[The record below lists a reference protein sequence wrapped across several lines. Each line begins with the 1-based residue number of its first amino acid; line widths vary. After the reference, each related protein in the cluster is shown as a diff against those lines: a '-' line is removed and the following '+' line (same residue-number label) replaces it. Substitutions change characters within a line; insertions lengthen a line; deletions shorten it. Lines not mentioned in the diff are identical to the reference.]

1 MRSSATTK
9 SGGVWNQLL
18 PLGRYSIFKILLQ
31 LILSN
36 HLIACFWFLLG
47 DDGSMGDTTEEVPN
61 ASWVDVLQLKDR
73 SVAYQLLVTF

>member
-1 MRSSATTK
+1 MDHATTK